1 MKQYKYKNKK
11 KHGLRVLRPHKYRK
25 ENQKL
30 RKYIP
35 ENKKQSQY
43 KEAYSKLKSI
53 LLRAEIRL

>member
-30 RKYIP
+30 RKYIL
-35 ENKKQSQY
+35 KIK
-43 KEAYSKLKSI
+43 SKASTKRPI
-53 LLRAEIRL
+53 QN